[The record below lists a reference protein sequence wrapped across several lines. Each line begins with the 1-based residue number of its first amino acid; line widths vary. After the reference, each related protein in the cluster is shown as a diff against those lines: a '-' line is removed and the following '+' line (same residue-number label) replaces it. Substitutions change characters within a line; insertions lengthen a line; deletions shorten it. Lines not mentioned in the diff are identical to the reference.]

1 MTDST
6 RMVHCDVRNSG
17 EGAADGTVL
26 GGKPSRPVM
35 FTYAIE
41 GVMDR
46 RKMLL
51 VLAAVIAALGTMLVW
66 LYVRGA
72 EGRAQEQFESVNVI
86 VAKQDIAAGE
96 TFADASEAGK
106 LEKKAVP
113 ANVRLTGAQ
122 DDLQGLKGKVA
133 LTTIYA
139 GEQLIDAKWG
149 GIGDI
154 DVTSKVIAIPKGKMA
169 VTVNLTD
176 PQRVAGFVQPGS
188 EVMVFVSV
196 EPEKTRTWFSRTLL
210 RRVTVLGVGETST
223 VTSTK
228 TTSEGESTTTPLPQ
242 TLVTLAVDQTQAE
255 RLQWGTNFGILG
267 LGLLTDDTKISKTP
281 RVIEPNLD
289 NE

>member
-1 MTDST
+1 
-6 RMVHCDVRNSG
+6 
-17 EGAADGTVL
+17 
-26 GGKPSRPVM
+26 M
-35 FTYAIE
+35 FTYAKE

-46 RKMLL
+46 RRILL

-86 VAKQDIAAGE
+86 VATQEIAPGE
-96 TFADASEAGK
+96 TFAAAQQAGK
-106 LEKKAVP
+106 FDQKKVP
-113 ANVRLTGAQ
+113 ANTVLTGAQ
-122 DDLQGLKGKVA
+122 DDLQGLDGTVA
-133 LTTIYA
+133 LTTVYP
-139 GEQLIDAKWG
+139 GEQLISAKWG
-149 GIGDI
+149 GTGDI

-188 EVMVFVSV
+188 QATVFVSV
-196 EPEKTRTWFSRTLL
+196 EDGKWSRTLL
-210 RRVTVLGVGETST
+210 RRVTVLGVGDTST
-223 VTSTK
+223 VTATE
-228 TTSEGESTTTPLPQ
+228 TTPEGESTSQPIPQ

-267 LGLLTDDTKISKTP
+267 LGLLTDDTKLSKTP
-281 RVIEPNLD
+281 RVVEPNLD

>member
-1 MTDST
+1 
-6 RMVHCDVRNSG
+6 
-17 EGAADGTVL
+17 
-26 GGKPSRPVM
+26 
-35 FTYAIE
+35 
-41 GVMDR
+41 MDR

>member
-1 MTDST
+1 
-6 RMVHCDVRNSG
+6 
-17 EGAADGTVL
+17 
-26 GGKPSRPVM
+26 M
-35 FTYAIE
+35 FTYAKE

-46 RKMLL
+46 RKILL

-86 VAKQDIAAGE
+86 VARQDIAPGE
-96 TFADASEAGK
+96 TFAAASQAGK
-106 LEKKAVP
+106 FEKKAVP
-113 ANVRLTGAQ
+113 ANTVLTGAQ
-122 DDLQGLKGKVA
+122 QDLQGLDGEVA

-139 GEQLIDAKWG
+139 GEQVTDAKWG
-149 GIGDI
+149 GTGDV

-188 EVMVFVSV
+188 EVAVFLSV
-196 EPEKTRTWFSRTLL
+196 EDGQPSKWARTLL
-210 RRVTVLGVGETST
+210 RRVTVLGVGDTST
-223 VTSTK
+223 VTATK
-228 TTSEGESTTTPLPQ
+228 TTAEGESTTQPIPQ
-242 TLVTLAVDQTQAE
+242 TLVTLAVDQKQGE

-267 LGLLTDDTKISKTP
+267 LGLLTGDTELSKTP
-281 RVIEPNLD
+281 RVIEPNVD